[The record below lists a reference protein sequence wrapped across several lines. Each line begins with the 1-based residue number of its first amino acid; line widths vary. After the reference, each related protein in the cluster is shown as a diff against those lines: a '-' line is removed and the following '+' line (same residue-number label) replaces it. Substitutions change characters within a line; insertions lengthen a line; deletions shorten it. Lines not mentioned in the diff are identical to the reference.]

1 MDTFVDW
8 IITGGYPVEKID
20 DYPSWLTRFETATRA
35 LPERQRAQS
44 VLAVLDVYR
53 EPMLAIAGSPV
64 PGARFRSAVEHSGRL
79 VRGRHSLGTNGAAGR
94 RPGGRRRHQEIPGT
108 LEGIADDEYSV
119 GPRLGH
125 RYTGRAGLGPY
136 ARGGRSAAA
145 FRDG

>member
-20 DYPSWLTRFETATRA
+20 DYPSWLTRFETAMRA

-94 RPGGRRRHQEIPGT
+94 RPGGRRQHQEIPGK
-108 LEGIADDEYSV
+108 LEGIR
-119 GPRLGH
+119 P
-125 RYTGRAGLGPY
+125 
-136 ARGGRSAAA
+136 
-145 FRDG
+145 